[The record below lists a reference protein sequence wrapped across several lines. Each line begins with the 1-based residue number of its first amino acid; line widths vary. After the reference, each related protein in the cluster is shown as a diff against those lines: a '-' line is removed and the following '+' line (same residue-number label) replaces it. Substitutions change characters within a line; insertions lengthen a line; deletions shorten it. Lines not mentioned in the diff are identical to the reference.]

1 MARPHHR
8 ARSPAHREATVQLMA
23 EVYMH
28 AQVAVERGYRRP
40 LTLATVARSLAV
52 SPRQLERAYD
62 EIGLTTFAAHL
73 RGVRL
78 RNAAE
83 LLAHQPLTVT
93 DVARLVGYRQPSH
106 FVKAFR
112 RRFGTTP
119 GAFRDA
125 ARRKAEVANAAR
137 DCRSEDPPPPAAGDL
152 GSIAPTAPDRRPA
165 HRGPP
170 SRAPYLERPRSAVR
184 ANAMARAY
192 SNPNSVDALWP
203 DAAGGGR
210 EEDRVVGADCAP
222 ALAARADG
230 LDDEDD
236 AGAEPVVPPAPS
248 KPNSLLA

>member
-1 MARPHHR
+1 
-8 ARSPAHREATVQLMA
+8 MA
-23 EVYMH
+23 EVYIH

-40 LTLATVARSLAV
+40 LTLATLGQSLAV

-73 RGVRL
+73 GAVRL
-78 RNAAE
+78 RNAGE
-83 LLAHQPLTVT
+83 LLAYQPLTVT

-112 RRFGTTP
+112 RRFGMTP

-125 ARRKAEVANAAR
+125 ARREAPVAKPAR
-137 DCRSEDPPPPAAGDL
+137 TRRREDPPPPAARDR
-152 GSIAPTAPDRRPA
+152 GSAAPTAPDQRPA
-165 HRGPP
+165 HRVAT
-170 SRAPYLERPRSAVR
+170 SRAPHLGRPRLAVR
-184 ANAMARAY
+184 ADAPPRAY
-192 SNPNSVDALWP
+192 SNPNSVDAFWP
-203 DAAGGGR
+203 DAAGGVRGA
-210 EEDRVVGADCAP
+210 DDVVGPPPAP

>member
-73 RGVRL
+73 LGVRL

-112 RRFGTTP
+112 RRFGMTP

-125 ARRKAEVANAAR
+125 ARRKAAVANAAR
-137 DCRSEDPPPPAAGDL
+137 TCRREDPPPLTAGDR
-152 GSIAPTAPDRRPA
+152 GSIAPTAPD
-165 HRGPP
+165 
-170 SRAPYLERPRSAVR
+170 
-184 ANAMARAY
+184 
-192 SNPNSVDALWP
+192 
-203 DAAGGGR
+203 
-210 EEDRVVGADCAP
+210 
-222 ALAARADG
+222 
-230 LDDEDD
+230 
-236 AGAEPVVPPAPS
+236 
-248 KPNSLLA
+248 

>member
-1 MARPHHR
+1 MSELYIR
-8 ARSPAHREATVQLMA
+8 AH
-23 EVYMH
+23 
-28 AQVAVERGYRRP
+28 VAVERSYRRP
-40 LTLATVARSLAV
+40 MTLGTLARALAV

-62 EIGLTTFAAHL
+62 EVGLTTFSTHL
-73 RGVRL
+73 RAVRL

-93 DVARLVGYRQPSH
+93 DVARLVGYRQPPH

-112 RRFGTTP
+112 RRFGVTP

-125 ARRKAEVANAAR
+125 ARNDGTVVAATVQ
-137 DCRSEDPPPPAAGDL
+137 AGRL
-152 GSIAPTAPDRRPA
+152 GPRATGDTGPTAC
-165 HRGPP
+165 
-170 SRAPYLERPRSAVR
+170 
-184 ANAMARAY
+184 AY
-192 SNPNSVDALWP
+192 SNPNSVDALWA

-210 EEDRVVGADCAP
+210 EGDGLVGADCAP

-230 LDDEDD
+230 LDDE

>member
-1 MARPHHR
+1 
-8 ARSPAHREATVQLMA
+8 MA
-23 EVYMH
+23 ELYIR
-28 AQVAVERGYRRP
+28 AQVAVARSYREP
-40 LTLATVARSLAV
+40 LTLGKLAQALAV

-73 RGVRL
+73 RAVRL

-83 LLAHQPLTVT
+83 LLTHQPLTVT

-112 RRFGTTP
+112 RRFGVTP

-125 ARRKAEVANAAR
+125 ARSDTTVVAAATVHAG
-137 DCRSEDPPPPAAGDL
+137 RSGAG
-152 GSIAPTAPDRRPA
+152 PTAC
-165 HRGPP
+165 
-170 SRAPYLERPRSAVR
+170 
-184 ANAMARAY
+184 AY

-203 DAAGGGR
+203 DAAGGER
-210 EEDRVVGADCAP
+210 EEGGVVGADCAP

-230 LDDEDD
+230 LDDEDH